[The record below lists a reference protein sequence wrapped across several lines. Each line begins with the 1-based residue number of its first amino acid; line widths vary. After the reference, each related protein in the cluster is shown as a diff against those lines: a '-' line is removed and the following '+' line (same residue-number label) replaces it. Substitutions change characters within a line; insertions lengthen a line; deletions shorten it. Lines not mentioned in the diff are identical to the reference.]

1 MNTEQ
6 FFTRLNRR
14 SFLSNASLGVGSLAL
29 TSMLGPGGLAKPA
42 RRSSLGV
49 INPLHLAPRAK
60 RVIHLCMAGGP
71 SHLETLDYKPKLA
84 EMDGKPMP
92 KSVTDGQPIAQ
103 LQGNKNLKCLGPQH
117 PFETFGQSGQSISS
131 ALPHIGGIADE
142 ICVIRSMVT
151 QQINHDPAH
160 T

>member
-6 FFTRLNRR
+6 FLTRLNRR
-14 SFLSNASLGVGSLAL
+14 SFLNNVSLGVGSLAL
-29 TSMLGPGGLAKPA
+29 TSMLGPAGFSKPP
-42 RRSSLGV
+42 RRSSLGML
-49 INPLHLAPRAK
+49 NPLHLAPRAK

-103 LQGNKNLKCLGPQH
+103 LQGNKNL
-117 PFETFGQSGQSISS
+117 
-131 ALPHIGGIADE
+131 
-142 ICVIRSMVT
+142 
-151 QQINHDPAH
+151 
-160 T
+160 